1 MKKIKIGISTNIN
14 FKIKNYHKRFS
25 IGFIKRKDLE
35 FDAIIISPDTEL
47 NYKDINKSKKIKLI
61 FIMSLHK
68 ISKIKLQKIRKN
80 IDIIWFN
87 KKSKKVLKTITST
100 PEFIFALM
108 IILAK
113 NFLNCQKSIENN
125 LWSPRNTAMLSS
137 EKMLSIS
144 TLGIIG
150 YGRIGKKLKQIAKAF
165 KMKILIYSRN
175 SNEKNAN
182 LNIIAKKSDFIS
194 VNLSLND
201 KTKNFIDER
210 FFKKMK
216 KNSYFINTSKGA
228 IVNYSHLLKYLGKNI
243 KGAALDVY
251 KIKDPKNREIKRLCN
266 YAKNNQNLILT
277 PHIAGG
283 TEDSIIK
290 LQNHCLDIIK
300 NYFKRKNVLYKK

>member
-1 MKKIKIGISTNIN
+1 M
-14 FKIKNYHKRFS
+14 
-25 IGFIKRKDLE
+25 E

-175 SNEKNAN
+175 NNENNAN
-182 LNIIAKKSDFIS
+182 LNSIAKKSDFIS
-194 VNLSLND
+194 VNLSLNN

-216 KNSYFINTSKGA
+216 RIHT
-228 IVNYSHLLKYLGKNI
+228 L
-243 KGAALDVY
+243 
-251 KIKDPKNREIKRLCN
+251 
-266 YAKNNQNLILT
+266 LILQK
-277 PHIAGG
+277 
-283 TEDSIIK
+283 EQ
-290 LQNHCLDIIK
+290 L
-300 NYFKRKNVLYKK
+300 

>member
-1 MKKIKIGISTNIN
+1 M
-14 FKIKNYHKRFS
+14 
-25 IGFIKRKDLE
+25 KRKN
-35 FDAIIISPDTEL
+35 FDFDVIIISPDTDL
-47 NYKDINKSKKIKLI
+47 NYKDINKSKNIKLI

-68 ISKIKLQKIRKN
+68 ISKINLLKIRKD
-80 IDIIWFN
+80 IDIIWFDQ
-87 KKSKKVLKTITST
+87 KSKKILKTITST
-100 PEFIFALM
+100 PEFIFGLI

-113 NFLNCQKSIENN
+113 NFLNCQKLIENN
-125 LWSPRNTAMLSS
+125 IWSPRKTAMLSN
-137 EKMLSIS
+137 EKMLSMS

-175 SNEKNAN
+175 NNEKNAN
-182 LNIIAKKSDFIS
+182 LNSIAKKSDFIS

-251 KIKDPKNREIKRLCN
+251 KVKDPNNTEIKRLCD

-290 LQNHCLDIIK
+290 LQNHCLDMVK
-300 NYFKRKNVLYKK
+300 NYFKEKNVLYK